1 MSTTLAQRLVDAAR
15 SWRGTRFVHQGNIKG
30 LGVDCCN
37 FVSEVAREAGVV
49 GLEIP
54 KNYRPHED
62 GTIMLRLLNEH
73 MELVDEM
80 QPGDVLALCDEA
92 LREPDIPRHLAFVT
106 ELRPQTTMII
116 HASAAGV
123 KEHRMNSAWLR
134 RVHSIWRIREA

>member
-1 MSTTLAQRLVDAAR
+1 MSTILAQRLVDAAR
-15 SWRGTRFVHQGNIKG
+15 SWRGTRFQHHGNIKG

-106 ELRPQTTMII
+106 ELRPQTTIII
-116 HASAAGV
+116 HASQSGV

-134 RVHSIWRIREA
+134 RVHSIWRLRQ

>member
-1 MSTTLAQRLVDAAR
+1 MSTILAQRLVDAAR
-15 SWRGTRFVHQGNIKG
+15 SWRGTRFQHQGNIKG

-106 ELRPQTTMII
+106 ELRPQTTIII
-116 HASAAGV
+116 HASQSGV

-134 RVHSIWRIREA
+134 RVHSIWRLRQ

>member
-1 MSTTLAQRLVDAAR
+1 MTTLAQRIVEAAR
-15 SWRGTRFVHQGNIKG
+15 SWRGTRFQHQGNLKG
-30 LGVDCCN
+30 LGVDCVN
-37 FVSEVAREAGVV
+37 FISEVAREAGVT
-49 GLEIP
+49 GLGIP

-62 GTIMLRLLNEH
+62 GTIMLQLLREH

-116 HASAAGV
+116 HASQFGV
-123 KEHRMNSAWLR
+123 REHRMNSMWLK
-134 RVHSIWRIREA
+134 RVHSVWRIQEG